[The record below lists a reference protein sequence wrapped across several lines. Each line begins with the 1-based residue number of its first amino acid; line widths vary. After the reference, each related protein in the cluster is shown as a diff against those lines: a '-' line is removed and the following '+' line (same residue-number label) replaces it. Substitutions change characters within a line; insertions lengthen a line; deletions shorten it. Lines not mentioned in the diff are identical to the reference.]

1 MEPCSGRFRALL
13 RALLLHGL
21 FWRGAAAQLSPVSVS
36 WQSRNDSSAVPQKR
50 DPSVLSNQVSG
61 FSSYNSSSTTASSY
75 RERRFR
81 NIFCDSSNLGSF
93 ACFNGGECV
102 HWKMCNCSRYNATGS
117 RCQIVHNMGTE
128 RDNICRTWGQYHY
141 ETFDGL
147 YYFFSGKSTY
157 VLVRQNEL
165 DEQSFS
171 IQIHNDPECS
181 YFPYSCKRSVSLYF
195 SGEEEIR
202 LSNEVTYKGIGIQL
216 PYTIGKLHIQKVAG
230 YVIVRHQYAFSL
242 AWDGISAVYIK
253 MAPDYLG
260 KTHGLC
266 GNNNAI
272 LQDELSTSYEKI
284 TEDIEEFV
292 ESWREN
298 PPQENIRSW
307 GTSFSYEPPC
317 LSRTNAFL
325 QRTYTLCSVLLW
337 SPFKDCHE
345 FVSPFPFMASC
356 TNDLCMSGIDN
367 TTWCRALTEYART
380 CAQAGRPLHEWRAN
394 FEQCVVKCEE
404 HLVYNE
410 CIDCCPFSCR
420 QKTHCVDSELPCVD
434 GCYCP
439 DGLIYEDRLCV
450 RPTDCPCDYH
460 GTIHRTGTVVQEE
473 CNNCTCSGGKWICT
487 NLTCPA
493 QCSVSGDIHFM
504 TFDGRKFT
512 FQAPCQYILAKSRVS
527 DKFAVTLQNAPCG
540 QNHDG
545 TCMRSISLIFSQ
557 DFRRQVTLTHSGD
570 VLVHDQYKVNLPYID
585 DSFEIRKLSSVFL
598 QIKSYIGLQILYDWK
613 DDTIGL
619 CGTFNGNTQDDFLS
633 PVGVPETTPQLFGNS
648 WKTSSSCSPGYDS
661 SSIDPCDVHLQAAAY
676 ATEAC
681 SIITRELFA
690 PCYTYLSPL
699 PYFEQC
705 RRDTCKC
712 GQICMCSA
720 LSHYAHLCHRF
731 GVEVNF
737 RSSVPECALSCE
749 DTKEY
754 STCVS
759 TCGRSCRAFSVP
771 EACDGDCVEGC
782 TCPSGMY
789 LNIKTDRC
797 VPQNECPCYFHGID
811 YPPGENIITSFGKCH
826 CRNGMMNC
834 EDDTDHDCPED
845 QIYVNCS
852 HPPTMGLDRERTCE
866 NQLLNI
872 SVSTQLSCFSG
883 CTCPTGLFKYGDMC
897 FKPNECP
904 CSWKGKEYFPGDKV
918 ISSCHTCI
926 CSHGSFKCNFH
937 PCPSMCT
944 AYGDRH
950 YRTFDGLSFDY
961 VGNCKVYL
969 VKSSS
974 ITSFSVIIEN
984 VNCFNIGIIC
994 RKYVSINVGKSFII
1008 FDDDTGDPSH
1018 LSYIDKLQQVY
1029 IWKAGFFTIVHFPNE
1044 HITVMWDQRTTV
1056 HVETGPQWQG
1066 ELTGL
1071 CGNFDSKTINEMRT
1085 PENFELTNA
1094 QEFGSSW
1101 AAIECADSSDIR
1113 HPCILNPLREAFA
1126 KKECGILLSEIFESC
1141 HPVVDVTWFY
1151 SNCLID
1157 TCGCNQGGDC
1167 ECFCTSVSAYAHQCC
1182 QQGVT
1187 VDWRSPRLCPY
1198 DCEYI
1203 NKVLG
1208 KGPYKLVSYLDG
1220 KTIIAAKLQDGSVFP
1235 AKEEDL
1241 ASEDALTFMLTSPLY
1256 KPKAHDPHLVSLEA
1270 ADRPN
1275 YFLYLASNNTLVLS
1289 KWERNERFQNRSTF
1303 AIHKNTWFSGYSS
1316 FESFAIPG
1324 LFIYISAS
1332 SVTVVKFHHSQA
1344 FRLSTLFKLVDSKFK
1359 FLSRSTCEWRYD
1371 ACSSPCFKTCRD
1383 PFAKHCQTVPK
1394 VEGCV
1399 PMCPLNMVLDEL
1411 TQRCVYF
1418 EDCIE
1423 PTTEVQIL
1431 QSTLKTHT
1439 VLGALQSSAAVLSKE
1454 IAFSVT
1460 PASKLRET
1468 TPASKQQFSSTIEK
1482 AKLSTFSLPN
1492 ITLATSA
1499 LSVQSTFD
1507 TSALP
1512 GFSHLLTDVSP
1523 ISVVPPSATDVVI
1536 DTLQTSSMT
1545 SFSIPSIST
1554 ITEAEIKLTA
1564 TPTSIVTPSIIT
1576 EDKSLDTS
1584 RLVSQIKAISAQ
1596 SSPTE
1601 DIERKLQ
1608 NITESQTSS
1617 IIAKRPEHTS
1627 QFFTKST
1634 LTSLEIS
1641 SPLPTSRQTTPSSIK
1656 SGVTQSTPTIT
1667 NVTET
1672 SFAPLF
1678 TTLVAEKPVL
1688 KPGSSETSKTTVA
1701 LIKEQPKSTII
1712 PITLVPTQLPHMFLT
1727 YPSVLVSTT
1736 KKEVPQTSNVTYQ
1749 TSSYFSLY
1757 TPLFSKP
1764 QFFTSKLPRKTDLS
1778 STTIVSKKY
1787 LQTEQPLFI
1796 VPNITEPATASSDRV
1811 TPLSTIVTSKTSTS
1825 FESSIPISQ
1834 KISTEHKIPLL
1845 LKTTKTSVP
1854 DSGGVTKSKTESA
1867 FITEVIATVVPGPL
1881 VAKKVESVGTTEYP
1895 FIQHAVTDIEK
1906 ATEYLSKKELEKT
1919 TRLYTRKPSISH
1931 LPMSLSTIIMSKI
1944 DTALVPSSPEIQVP
1958 VAAAIHPVTSK
1969 TTYRTVPPSTIVLS
1983 STPELTVK
1991 ESRVTLSPYT
2001 KLSSRSPTE
2010 VASIKD
2016 ISTLFSSATLSV
2028 TTFPPIISL
2037 VNKTSLFTSTQQ
2049 ITIVP
2054 TTATPSV
2061 EPTKSFV
2068 TSKFATSSVYTSA
2081 AESISTQVKDK
2092 SVLPYLITQTPG
2104 KHDSLLASKAY
2115 LTTKGTSITYQFPVE
2130 QTGIYSQ
2137 STLSTTESVKIAVP
2151 SVFQSTSH
2159 PFVTPSVASHTSS
2172 FSPKIPLV
2180 SDKET
2185 TQQIIES
2192 FSTEKLRTHLPTTK
2206 QALSPSQLSAESTT
2220 LFHVSKSTSPS
2231 LFILEA
2237 PETSV
2242 VSQTDSQERV
2252 FVTPVSTAFT
2262 FVKTGTTE
2270 KTLTLSKQMPLSA
2283 ISSSSA
2289 PIGLSGLT
2297 TKSVTKTLEK
2307 TAGTKESITSLL
2319 SVLSDISEIK
2329 SRPSK
2334 IVETDG
2340 EILATKLTL
2349 SPSISK
2355 HSPTFLAPFS
2365 STNETVVPKS
2375 PSVKEATV
2383 APTSSLP
2390 ILTIHPNAT
2399 RATAAPI
2406 YSSTKPVYDSGTI
2419 YAANFTTVETMS
2431 GASAP
2436 AFISPGE
2443 IATQPTCIPVTENDC
2458 IKHICLDGQL
2468 IQVNQSQYCPYS
2480 ATQTSCGFLGFAVQ
2494 INGDKCCPK
2503 WECACRCTFFSD
2515 LSFIT
2520 FDGHHMALFKEASY
2534 IISQTQDEVISIH
2547 VVDDRNTNMGNV
2559 TYFKLS
2565 LTMLNLT
2572 YLSNQIIIDRLNR
2585 KIVVNSKYAWPTVK
2599 KYDFKIEDTGFMYL
2613 IKTPTNTKI
2622 QWFHNTGMMI
2632 IEHNATS
2639 DQKTMGLCGFCD
2651 GISTNDLM
2659 LPNNTV
2665 VRTAAA
2671 SVIFTDSWLVPNT
2684 LKYIGEPRT
2693 HEANC
2698 SAMNCSFC
2706 LNMLL
2711 SQTFSSCHPYITND
2725 AGFQLCQLPNQIYIF
2740 MLLIQIY
2747 VFMCVKVSPASFCD
2761 LWIQDTGY
2769 IQDPCLALSA
2779 YVAMCNKF
2787 NICIEWRNSSY
2798 CSFPCPEG
2806 FSYKACIHPCNTPS
2820 TCQSTESTAEDSDSC
2835 LVLTEGCTCAEGTIL
2850 HRIHSALCI
2859 PEEKCACT
2867 DHSGVPHAVGEI
2879 WKSSSS
2885 DCCMHKCVDSNT
2897 IAAVEYNCSVNYDVR
2912 CQRFGE
2918 VALIV
2923 PDDQSCCHQ
2932 KVCTCNQSLC
2942 DTLVPECK
2950 VLEKLVTYYQD
2961 NSCCPNYTCECDP
2974 EKCKSMEP
2982 IPHCRSDQTLVAA
2995 HVEGTCCFSYICSCS
3010 ICSDQIPM
3018 CQEGERLTVDGN
3030 TTDRCCPDY
3039 QCVCETFRCPEFK
3052 CMLGMSLIEVWS
3064 PEKCCPYRRCECAC
3078 NTIPKPQCKLGEKM
3092 VLDEKFQ
3099 NSTENVCHCTK
3110 YKCSKDKV
3118 CLNNERGVLLPG
3130 QSIVEHSSGGIC
3142 HTSYCTNILD
3152 PVTKF
3157 YRMNTSII
3165 DCAARCKSHQVYE
3178 RPKDLTTCCGKCKNV
3193 SCVHT
3198 FTNGTISYFK
3208 PGSSWTLNCLKY
3220 DCINTSVGSVLITSP
3235 ISCPPFNETECV
3247 KIGGYIVPFLE
3258 GCCKTCKEDG
3268 KFCKKVTV
3276 RMTIRKNDCRSNT
3289 PVNIVS
3295 CDGKCP
3301 SASIYNYNINTYARF
3316 CKCCR
3321 ELGLQRRTVQLYCS
3335 GNSTW
3340 VSYTIQ
3346 EPTDCSCQ
3354 WS

>member
-1 MEPCSGRFRALL
+1 
-13 RALLLHGL
+13 
-21 FWRGAAAQLSPVSVS
+21 
-36 WQSRNDSSAVPQKR
+36 
-50 DPSVLSNQVSG
+50 
-61 FSSYNSSSTTASSY
+61 
-75 RERRFR
+75 
-81 NIFCDSSNLGSF
+81 
-93 ACFNGGECV
+93 
-102 HWKMCNCSRYNATGS
+102 MCNCSRYNATGS

-157 VLVRQNEL
+157 VLVRQSEL

-181 YFPYSCKRSVSLYF
+181 SFPYSCKRSISLYF

-202 LSNEVTYKGIGIQL
+202 LSSEVTYKGIGIQL
-216 PYTIGKLHIQKVAG
+216 PYTIGKLHIQKIAG

-242 AWDGISAVYIK
+242 AWDGVSAVYIK

-272 LQDELSTSYEKI
+272 LQDELSTSYGKI

-317 LSRTNAFL
+317 LTQTDAFL
-325 QRTYTLCSVLLW
+325 QRTYILCSVLLW
-337 SPFKDCHE
+337 FPFKECHE

-356 TNDLCMSGIDN
+356 TNDLFRSGSGIDN

-380 CAQAGRPLHEWRAN
+380 CAQAGKPLHEWRAH

-450 RPTDCPCDYH
+450 RPIDCPCDYH
-460 GTIHRTGTVVQEE
+460 GTIHRTGAVIQEE

-545 TCMRSISLIFSQ
+545 TCIQSISLIFSQ

-585 DSFEIRKLSSVFL
+585 DSFEIRKLSVFL
-598 QIKSYIGLQILYDWK
+598 QIKSYIGLQILYDWKGLRLYLEADAQWK

-681 SIITRELFA
+681 SIITKELFA

-731 GVEVNF
+731 GVEINF
-737 RSSVPECALSCE
+737 RRSVPECALSCE

-771 EACDGDCVEGC
+771 EACNGDCVEGC
-782 TCPSGMY
+782 TCPSGLY

-811 YPPGENIITSFGKCH
+811 YPPGENIITSFGKC
-826 CRNGMMNC
+826 N
-834 EDDTDHDCPED
+834 
-845 QIYVNCS
+845 
-852 HPPTMGLDRERTCE
+852 PPTMELGRERTCE

-872 SVSTQLSCFSG
+872 TMSAQLPCFSG
-883 CTCPTGLFKYGDMC
+883 CMCPTGLFKYGDMC

-904 CSWKGKEYFPGDKV
+904 CTWKGKEYFPGDKV

-944 AYGDRH
+944 TYGDRH

-974 ITSFSVIIEN
+974 TTSFSVIIEN

-994 RKYVSINVGKSFII
+994 RKYISINVGKSLII

-1071 CGNFDSKTINEMRT
+1071 CGNFDAKTINEMRT

-1094 QEFGSSW
+1094 QEFGSAW
-1101 AAIECADSSDIR
+1101 AAVECVDSSDIR

-1187 VDWRSPRLCPY
+1187 VDWRSPRLCL
-1198 DCEYI
+1198 
-1203 NKVLG
+1203 LG

-1220 KTIIAAKLQDGSVFP
+1220 ETIIAAKLQDGSVFP
-1235 AKEEDL
+1235 AREDDL
-1241 ASEDALTFMLTSPLY
+1241 ASGDALTFMLTSPLY

-1275 YFLYLASNNTLVLS
+1275 YFLYLTSNNTLVLS

-1316 FESFAIPG
+1316 FESFAIRG
-1324 LFIYISAS
+1324 MFIHISAS
-1332 SVTVVKFHHSQA
+1332 SVTVIKYHHSEA
-1344 FRLSTLFKLVDSKFK
+1344 FRFATLFKLVDSKFK

-1371 ACSSPCFKTCRD
+1371 ACSSPCFKTCKD
-1383 PFAKHCQTVPK
+1383 PLAKHCQTVPK

-1399 PMCPLNMVLDEL
+1399 PMCPLNLVLDEL

-1418 EDCIE
+1418 EDCTYNVILIQNYSYYFRFQFNMLGINNNLLKLCYSTLLILLDLILSSIELNMSHVLVICFLSLGIE

-1431 QSTLKTHT
+1431 PSTLKTHT
-1439 VLGALQSSAAVLSKE
+1439 AFGALQSSAAVLSKE

-1468 TPASKQQFSSTIEK
+1468 TPASKQQFSSTTEK

-1499 LSVQSTFD
+1499 LSVQSAFD
-1507 TSALP
+1507 TSVLP
-1512 GFSHLLTDVSP
+1512 GFSHLVTDFSP
-1523 ISVVPPSATDVVI
+1523 LSVVPSSTTDVVTL
-1536 DTLQTSSMT
+1536 DTLRTSSMT
-1545 SFSIPSIST
+1545 SFSIPSTST
-1554 ITEAEIKLTA
+1554 ITEAESKLAA
-1564 TPTSIVTPSIIT
+1564 TPTSIVTPSSIT

-1584 RLVSQIKAISAQ
+1584 KLVSKIKEIGVQ
-1596 SSPTE
+1596 SFPTE

-1617 IIAKRPEHTS
+1617 IVTSKTERTS
-1627 QFFTKST
+1627 QFFTKAT
-1634 LTSLEIS
+1634 LPSSKIS
-1641 SPLPTSRQTTPSSIK
+1641 SRLPTTRQTTPSRTK
-1656 SGVTQSTPTIT
+1656 PGVTQPTLKIT
-1667 NVTET
+1667 SGSKT
-1672 SFAPLF
+1672 SFVPLF
-1678 TTLVAEKPVL
+1678 TTLVATKPVL
-1688 KPGSSETSKTTVA
+1688 EPGSSETSKTTVA
-1701 LIKEQPKSTII
+1701 LIKEQLKSTII
-1712 PITLVPTQLPHMFLT
+1712 PITPIPTQLPHTFLT
-1727 YPSVLVSTT
+1727 HPSVFASTI
-1736 KKEVPQTSNVTYQ
+1736 KKEILQTTSNITYQ

-1757 TPLFSKP
+1757 TPIISKP
-1764 QFFTSKLPRKTDLS
+1764 QVFTSELPRKTDIS
-1778 STTIVSKKY
+1778 SPTTIVSKKH
-1787 LQTEQPLFI
+1787 LQTEQSLF
-1796 VPNITEPATASSDRV
+1796 VQPNMTKPVTASSYKV
-1811 TPLSTIVTSKTSTS
+1811 TPLSAIVTSKTSTS
-1825 FESSIPISQ
+1825 SELSIPISQ
-1834 KISTEHKIPLL
+1834 KIFTEHKIPLL
-1845 LKTTKTSVP
+1845 LKTTKATVP
-1854 DSGGVTKSKTESA
+1854 DSAGITKSKTESA
-1867 FITEVIATVVPGPL
+1867 LIEEVIATV
-1881 VAKKVESVGTTEYP
+1881 
-1895 FIQHAVTDIEK
+1895 
-1906 ATEYLSKKELEKT
+1906 
-1919 TRLYTRKPSISH
+1919 
-1931 LPMSLSTIIMSKI
+1931 
-1944 DTALVPSSPEIQVP
+1944 
-1958 VAAAIHPVTSK
+1958 
-1969 TTYRTVPPSTIVLS
+1969 
-1983 STPELTVK
+1983 
-1991 ESRVTLSPYT
+1991 
-2001 KLSSRSPTE
+2001 
-2010 VASIKD
+2010 
-2016 ISTLFSSATLSV
+2016 
-2028 TTFPPIISL
+2028 
-2037 VNKTSLFTSTQQ
+2037 
-2049 ITIVP
+2049 
-2054 TTATPSV
+2054 
-2061 EPTKSFV
+2061 
-2068 TSKFATSSVYTSA
+2068 
-2081 AESISTQVKDK
+2081 
-2092 SVLPYLITQTPG
+2092 
-2104 KHDSLLASKAY
+2104 
-2115 LTTKGTSITYQFPVE
+2115 
-2130 QTGIYSQ
+2130 
-2137 STLSTTESVKIAVP
+2137 
-2151 SVFQSTSH
+2151 
-2159 PFVTPSVASHTSS
+2159 
-2172 FSPKIPLV
+2172 
-2180 SDKET
+2180 
-2185 TQQIIES
+2185 
-2192 FSTEKLRTHLPTTK
+2192 
-2206 QALSPSQLSAESTT
+2206 
-2220 LFHVSKSTSPS
+2220 
-2231 LFILEA
+2231 
-2237 PETSV
+2237 
-2242 VSQTDSQERV
+2242 
-2252 FVTPVSTAFT
+2252 
-2262 FVKTGTTE
+2262 
-2270 KTLTLSKQMPLSA
+2270 
-2283 ISSSSA
+2283 
-2289 PIGLSGLT
+2289 
-2297 TKSVTKTLEK
+2297 
-2307 TAGTKESITSLL
+2307 
-2319 SVLSDISEIK
+2319 
-2329 SRPSK
+2329 
-2334 IVETDG
+2334 
-2340 EILATKLTL
+2340 
-2349 SPSISK
+2349 
-2355 HSPTFLAPFS
+2355 
-2365 STNETVVPKS
+2365 
-2375 PSVKEATV
+2375 
-2383 APTSSLP
+2383 
-2390 ILTIHPNAT
+2390 
-2399 RATAAPI
+2399 
-2406 YSSTKPVYDSGTI
+2406 
-2419 YAANFTTVETMS
+2419 
-2431 GASAP
+2431 
-2436 AFISPGE
+2436 
-2443 IATQPTCIPVTENDC
+2443 PVTENDC

-2480 ATQTSCGFLGFAVQ
+2480 ATQPSCGILGFAVQ

-2520 FDGHHMALFKEASY
+2520 FDGHHVALFKEASY
-2534 IISQTQDEVISIH
+2534 IISQTQDEIISIH
-2547 VVDDRNTNMGNV
+2547 VVDNRNTNMGIL
-2559 TYFKLS
+2559 TYSKLS
-2565 LTMLNLT
+2565 LAMLNLT
-2572 YLSNQIIIDRLNR
+2572 YLSNQIIIDQLSR

-2599 KYDFKIEDTGFMYL
+2599 KYGFKIEDTGFMYL

-2632 IEHNATS
+2632 IEYNATS
-2639 DQKTMGLCGFCD
+2639 DKKTMGLCGFCD

-2671 SVIFTDSWLVPNT
+2671 SVIFTDSWLVPET

-2698 SAMNCSFC
+2698 SAMDCSFC

-2711 SQTFSSCHPYITND
+2711 SQTFSSCHPY
-2725 AGFQLCQLPNQIYIF
+2725 
-2740 MLLIQIY
+2740 
-2747 VFMCVKVSPASFCD
+2747 VSPASFCD
-2761 LWIQDTGY
+2761 LWIQDSEY

-2787 NICIEWRNSSY
+2787 NICIEWRNSSN

-2806 FSYKACIHPCNTPS
+2806 FTYKACIYPCLTPS
-2820 TCQSTESTAEDSDSC
+2820 ACQNTESTVEDADSC
-2835 LVLTEGCTCAEGTIL
+2835 LVLTEGCTCAEGTVL
-2850 HRIHSALCI
+2850 HQIHSALCI

-2879 WKSSSS
+2879 WKTSSS
-2885 DCCMHKCVDSNT
+2885 DCCMHKCVDSDT
-2897 IAAVEYNCSVNYDVR
+2897 ITAVEYNCSVNYDVR

-2923 PDDQSCCHQ
+2923 PDDQSCCLQ

-2974 EKCKSMEP
+2974 EKCKSMEQ

-2995 HVEGTCCFSYICSCS
+2995 HVEGTCCFSYICSCG
-3010 ICSDQIPM
+3010 ICSDQIPL

-3039 QCVCETFRCPEFK
+3039 QCVCEIFRCPEFK

-3064 PEKCCPYRRCECAC
+3064 PEKCCPYRRCG
-3078 NTIPKPQCKLGEKM
+3078 NDVFFIYLQGEKM

-3099 NSTENVCHCTK
+3099 NNTENVCHCTK

-3142 HTSYCTNILD
+3142 HTSYCTSILD

-3157 YRMNTSII
+3157 YQMNTSII

-3220 DCINTSVGSVLITSP
+3220 DCINTPVGSILITSP

-3321 ELGLQRRTVQLYCS
+3321 ELGLHRRTVQLYCS

>member
-1 MEPCSGRFRALL
+1 MESRSGRFKALL
-13 RALLLHGL
+13 RAWVLQAL
-21 FWRGAAAQLSPVSVS
+21 FWRGAAEAQLSPSAVPRL
-36 WQSRNDSSAVPQKR
+36 SRNDSSAVPQKR
-50 DPSVLSNQVSG
+50 DPGVLGDQVSG
-61 FSSYNSSSTTASSY
+61 FSSYNSSSTTVSSY

-81 NIFCDSSNLGSF
+81 NIFCDSSNLDSF
-93 ACFNGGECV
+93 TCFNGGECV

-157 VLVRQNEL
+157 ALVRQNEL

-171 IQIHNDPECS
+171 IQVHNDPECS
-181 YFPYSCKRSVSLYF
+181 SFPYSCKRSVSLYF
-195 SGEEEIR
+195 SGEGEIR
-202 LSNEVTYKGIGIQL
+202 LSSEVTYKGIGIQL
-216 PYTIGKLHIQKVAG
+216 PYTVGKLYIQKVAG

-242 AWDGISAVYIK
+242 AWDGMSAVYIK
-253 MAPDYLG
+253 MSPDYLG

-266 GNNNAI
+266 GNNNAV
-272 LQDELSTSYEKI
+272 LQDELSTSYGKI
-284 TEDIEEFV
+284 TEDVEEFV

-307 GTSFSYEPPC
+307 GSSFNYEPPC
-317 LSRTNAFL
+317 LTRTEAFL
-325 QRTYTLCSVLLW
+325 QRTYTLCSMLLW
-337 SPFKDCHE
+337 TPFKECHE

-367 TTWCRALTEYART
+367 ATWCRALTEYART
-380 CAQAGRPLHEWRAN
+380 CAQAGKPLHEWRGH

-420 QKTHCVDSELPCVD
+420 QKTLCVDSELPCVD

-439 DGLIYEDRLCV
+439 DGLIYENRLCV
-450 RPTDCPCDYH
+450 RPTECPCDYH
-460 GTIHRTGTVVQEE
+460 GTVHRTGAIIQEE

-512 FQAPCQYILAKSRVS
+512 FQAPCQYILAKSRIS

-545 TCMRSISLIFSQ
+545 TCIQSVSLIFSQ
-557 DFRRQVTLTHSGD
+557 DSRRQVTLTHSGD

-598 QIKSYIGLQILYDWK
+598 QIKSYVGLQILYDWKGLRLYLEADAQWK

-648 WKTSSSCSPGYDS
+648 WKTSSGCSPGYDS
-661 SSIDPCDVHLQAAAY
+661 SSVDPCDVHLQAAAY

-681 SIITRELFA
+681 SIITKELFA

-731 GVEVNF
+731 GVEIDF
-737 RSSVPECALSCE
+737 RSSVPECTLSCE

-771 EACDGDCVEGC
+771 ETCDGDCAEGC
-782 TCPSGMY
+782 TCPFGTY

-834 EDDTDHDCPED
+834 EDSTVHDCPDD

-852 HPPTMGLDRERTCE
+852 NPPIMELGRERTCE

-872 SVSTQLSCFSG
+872 TVSAQLPCFSG
-883 CTCPTGLFKYGDMC
+883 CMCPAGLFKYGDMC

-904 CSWKGKEYFPGDKV
+904 CTWKGKEYFPGDKV

-926 CSHGSFKCNFH
+926 CSHGSFECNFH

-944 AYGDRH
+944 TYGDRH

-974 ITSFSVIIEN
+974 VTSFSVIIEN
-984 VNCFNIGIIC
+984 VNCFNAGIIC
-994 RKYVSINVGKSFII
+994 RKYVFINVGKSFII

-1056 HVETGPQWQG
+1056 HVETGPQWQS

-1101 AAIECADSSDIR
+1101 AAVECVDSSDIR
-1113 HPCILNPLREAFA
+1113 HPCLLNPLREAFA

-1151 SNCLID
+1151 SNCLTD

-1187 VDWRSPRLCPY
+1187 ADWRSPRLCPY

-1220 KTIIAAKLQDGSVFP
+1220 ETTIAAKLQDGSVFP
-1235 AKEEDL
+1235 AREDDL
-1241 ASEDALTFMLTSPLY
+1241 TSGDTLTFMLTSAMY
-1256 KPKAHDPHLVSLEA
+1256 KPKAYDPHLVSLEA

-1275 YFLYLASNNTLVLS
+1275 YFLYLAPNNTLVLS

-1324 LFIYISAS
+1324 VFIHISTS
-1332 SVTVVKFHHSQA
+1332 SVTAVKYHHSEA
-1344 FRLSTLFKLVDSKFK
+1344 FRLSTLFKLVDTKFT

-1383 PFAKHCQTVPK
+1383 PLAKHCQTVPK

-1399 PMCPLNMVLDEL
+1399 PMCPLNMVLDEV

-1423 PTTEVQIL
+1423 PTVEVQIPP
-1431 QSTLKTHT
+1431 STLKTHT
-1439 VLGALQSSAAVLSKE
+1439 VFEALQSSAAVLSKE
-1454 IAFSVT
+1454 IASSAT
-1460 PASKLRET
+1460 PESKLREI
-1468 TPASKQQFSSTIEK
+1468 TPALKQQFSSTIEK
-1482 AKLSTFSLPN
+1482 AKLSIVSLPN
-1492 ITLATSA
+1492 ITLTTPAV
-1499 LSVQSTFD
+1499 SVQSAFG
-1507 TSALP
+1507 TSAMP
-1512 GFSHLLTDVSP
+1512 EFSQLVTDFSP
-1523 ISVVPPSATDVVI
+1523 LSVVPPSATDVVT

-1545 SFSIPSIST
+1545 SFSVPSTST
-1554 ITEAEIKLTA
+1554 VTEEESKLTA
-1564 TPTSIVTPSIIT
+1564 TPTSIVTPSVIR
-1576 EDKSLDTS
+1576 EDKSPATS
-1584 RLVSQIKAISAQ
+1584 RLVSQISVQ
-1596 SSPTE
+1596 SFPTE
-1601 DIERKLQ
+1601 DIKRKLE
-1608 NITESQTSS
+1608 NITESQTASVVTS
-1617 IIAKRPEHTS
+1617 RTEHTS
-1627 QFFTKST
+1627 HFFTKAT
-1634 LTSLEIS
+1634 LPTLEIS
-1641 SPLPTSRQTTPSSIK
+1641 SYLPTIRETTSSRTK
-1656 SGVTQSTPTIT
+1656 LGVTQPTVTIA

-1672 SFAPLF
+1672 SFSPLF
-1678 TTLVAEKPVL
+1678 TTLVASKPIL
-1688 KPGSSETSKTTVA
+1688 EPGPSETSRTTIA
-1701 LIKEQPKSTII
+1701 LIKEQLKSTII
-1712 PITLVPTQLPHMFLT
+1712 PITPVPTQLPHTLLT
-1727 YPSVLVSTT
+1727 HPSVFVSTI
-1736 KKEVPQTSNVTYQ
+1736 KKEMPQTTSSVTYQ

-1757 TPLFSKP
+1757 SPITSRP
-1764 QFFTSKLPRKTDLS
+1764 QVFTSKLPGKADVS
-1778 STTIVSKKY
+1778 SPTTIVSKKY
-1787 LQTEQPLFI
+1787 LQTGEQSLFI
-1796 VPNITEPATASSDRV
+1796 QPNMTKAVSVSSYRI
-1811 TPLSTIVTSKTSTS
+1811 TPLSTIVSSKTSTS
-1825 FESSIPISQ
+1825 SESPIPISQ
-1834 KISTEHKIPLL
+1834 KTSTEHKIPFL
-1845 LKTTKTSVP
+1845 LKTTKVSVP
-1854 DSGGVTKSKTESA
+1854 DSVGITKSKPEST
-1867 FITEVIATVVPGPL
+1867 FIKEFIATVVPGPL
-1881 VAKKVESVGTTEYP
+1881 VTKKLESVETTGYP
-1895 FIQHAVTDIEK
+1895 FIQHAVTDTEK
-1906 ATEYLSKKELEKT
+1906 ATEHFSKKESVKT
-1919 TRLYTRKPSISH
+1919 TSLYTRKPSISH
-1931 LPMSLSTIIMSKI
+1931 LPMSISTVMTSKI
-1944 DTALVPSSPEIQVP
+1944 VTGLVPSPSEIQVP
-1958 VAAAIHPVTSK
+1958 VATTIHPVTSK
-1969 TTYRTVPPSTIVLS
+1969 TTFRTVPPSTIALR

-1991 ESRVTLSPYT
+1991 ESRVTLSPYI
-2001 KLSSRSPTE
+2001 KLSSRSSTTEE
-2010 VASIKD
+2010 VASIKE
-2016 ISTLFSSATLSV
+2016 ISALSSATLSV
-2028 TTFPPIISL
+2028 TRFPSIIHL
-2037 VNKTSLFTSTQQ
+2037 VNTTSSSLTSTQK
-2049 ITIVP
+2049 ISAVP
-2054 TTATPSV
+2054 TTSKQSIET
-2061 EPTKSFV
+2061 TKSSI
-2068 TSKFATSSVYTSA
+2068 TSKITTTSVHISPT
-2081 AESISTQVKDK
+2081 ESISSHVKDK
-2092 SVLPYLITQTPG
+2092 SVLPSFITQTTG
-2104 KHDSLLASKAY
+2104 KHDYLLASRAY
-2115 LTTKGTSITYQFPVE
+2115 LTTKGTTTEYQFPVKVV
-2130 QTGIYSQ
+2130 QTSVYPQ
-2137 STLSTTESVKIAVP
+2137 STSSKTESLKVAM
-2151 SVFQSTSH
+2151 SSLFQSTSH
-2159 PFVTPSVASHTSS
+2159 PVVAPSVASFTTL

-2180 SDKET
+2180 SDKEIS
-2185 TQQIIES
+2185 QQIIES
-2192 FSTEKLRTHLPTTK
+2192 FPTEKLKTHLPTTK
-2206 QALSPSQLSAESTT
+2206 QASPAESST

-2237 PETSV
+2237 PETSA
-2242 VSQTDSQERV
+2242 VSQTGSQEV
-2252 FVTPVSTAFT
+2252 FVTPVVSTAFT
-2262 FVKTGTTE
+2262 PMKTSATE
-2270 KTLTLSKQMPLSA
+2270 KVLTLSKQVPLSI
-2283 ISSSSA
+2283 ISYSST

-2297 TKSVTKTLEK
+2297 TKSVTKSLEK
-2307 TAGTKESITSLL
+2307 TAGIRESITSLF
-2319 SVLSDISEIK
+2319 SVPSVISETK
-2329 SRPSK
+2329 SITSK
-2334 IVETDG
+2334 ILETDR
-2340 EILATKLTL
+2340 EILSTKLTV

-2355 HSPTFLAPFS
+2355 HSPTFPALLG
-2365 STNETVVPKS
+2365 STNETAISKF
-2375 PSVKEATV
+2375 PSVIEATI
-2383 APTSSLP
+2383 ASTRPLP
-2390 ILTIHPNAT
+2390 IPPIHPNAS
-2399 RATAAPI
+2399 TAIPAPT
-2406 YSSTKPVYDSGTI
+2406 YLSTKPVYDSGTV
-2419 YAANFTTVETMS
+2419 YAANFTTIETTS
-2431 GASAP
+2431 GALASV
-2436 AFISPGE
+2436 FIPSRE
-2443 IATQPTCIPVTENDC
+2443 TATQPTCIPATENEC

-2468 IQVNQSQYCPYS
+2468 IQVNKSQNCPYS
-2480 ATQTSCGFLGFAVQ
+2480 ATQPSCGFLGFAVQ

-2520 FDGHHMALFKEASY
+2520 FDGLHMALFKEAAY
-2534 IISQTQDEVISIH
+2534 IISQTQDETISIH
-2547 VVDDRNTNMGNV
+2547 VVDYRNTNMGIL
-2559 TYFKLS
+2559 TYSKLS
-2565 LTMLNLT
+2565 LAMLNLT

-2585 KIVVNSKYAWPTVK
+2585 KIAVNSKYAWPTVR
-2599 KYDFKIEDTGFMYL
+2599 KYGFKIEDTGFMYL

-2632 IEHNATS
+2632 IEYNVTS

-2665 VRTAAA
+2665 LSTAAA

-2693 HEANC
+2693 HETNC
-2698 SAMNCSFC
+2698 SAMNCSLC
-2706 LNMLL
+2706 LNTLL
-2711 SQTFSSCHPYITND
+2711 THTFSSCHPY
-2725 AGFQLCQLPNQIYIF
+2725 
-2740 MLLIQIY
+2740 
-2747 VFMCVKVSPASFCD
+2747 VSPASFCN
-2761 LWIQDTGY
+2761 LWIQDTEY
-2769 IQDPCLALSA
+2769 IQNPCVALSA

-2798 CSFPCPEG
+2798 CSFPCPDG

-2820 TCQSTESTAEDSDSC
+2820 ACQSTESVAEDSDSC
-2835 LVLTEGCTCAEGTIL
+2835 LVLTEGCICAEGTTL

-2859 PEEKCACT
+2859 PEERCACT
-2867 DHSGVPHAVGEI
+2867 DNSGVPRAVGEI
-2879 WKSSSS
+2879 WKTSSSN
-2885 DCCMHKCVDSNT
+2885 CCMHKCVDSDT
-2897 IAAVEYNCSVNYDVR
+2897 IAAVEYNCSINYDFG

-2918 VALIV
+2918 VASIV
-2923 PDDQSCCHQ
+2923 PGDQSCCHQ
-2932 KVCTCNQSLC
+2932 KVCTCNESLC
-2942 DTLVPECK
+2942 DTLIPKCK
-2950 VLEKLVTYYQD
+2950 VLEKLVAYYQD

-2974 EKCKSMEP
+2974 EKCKSMEQ
-2982 IPHCRSDQTLVAA
+2982 IPHCRADQTLIAA
-2995 HVEGTCCFSYICSCS
+2995 HVEGTCCFSYICSCGS
-3010 ICSDQIPM
+3010 CSAQIPV
-3018 CQEGERLTVDGN
+3018 CQEGEMLTVDGN

-3052 CMLGMSLIEVWS
+3052 CVLGMSLIEVWS

-3078 NTIPKPQCKLGEKM
+3078 DTIPKPQCKLGEKM

-3099 NSTENVCHCTK
+3099 NSTENVCHCSK

-3130 QSIVEHSSGGIC
+3130 QSIVEHSPDGIC
-3142 HTSYCTNILD
+3142 HTSHCTSIID

-3157 YRMNTSII
+3157 CWINTSIV

-3178 RPKDLTTCCGKCKNV
+3178 PPKDLTTCCGKCKNV

-3198 FTNGTISYFK
+3198 FTNGTVSYFK
-3208 PGSSWTLNCLKY
+3208 PGSSWISNCLKY
-3220 DCINTSVGSVLITSP
+3220 DCTNTPVGSVLMTSP

-3321 ELGLQRRTVQLYCS
+3321 ELGLHRRTVQLYCS

>member
-1 MEPCSGRFRALL
+1 MASSGSPREGAFHLAHVGSSF
-13 RALLLHGL
+13 AAL
-21 FWRGAAAQLSPVSVS
+21 FWRGAAEAQLSPSAVPGL
-36 WQSRNDSSAVPQKR
+36 SRNDSSAVPQKR
-50 DPSVLSNQVSG
+50 DPGVLGDQVSG
-61 FSSYNSSSTTASSY
+61 FSSYNSSSTTVSSY
-75 RERRFR
+75 RERRFH
-81 NIFCDSSNLGSF
+81 NIFCDSSNLDSF
-93 ACFNGGECV
+93 TCFNGGECV

-157 VLVRQNEL
+157 ALVRQNEL

-171 IQIHNDPECS
+171 IQVHNDPECS
-181 YFPYSCKRSVSLYF
+181 SFPYSCKRSVSLYF
-195 SGEEEIR
+195 SGEGEIR
-202 LSNEVTYKGIGIQL
+202 LSSEVTYKGIGIQL
-216 PYTIGKLHIQKVAG
+216 PYTVGKLYIQKVAG

-242 AWDGISAVYIK
+242 AWDGMSAVYIK
-253 MAPDYLG
+253 MSPDYLG

-272 LQDELSTSYEKI
+272 LQDELSTSYGKI

-307 GTSFSYEPPC
+307 GSSFNYEPPC
-317 LSRTNAFL
+317 LTQTEAFL
-325 QRTYTLCSVLLW
+325 QRTYTLCSMLLW
-337 SPFKDCHE
+337 TPFKECHE

-367 TTWCRALTEYART
+367 ATWCRALTEYART
-380 CAQAGRPLHEWRAN
+380 CAQAGKPLHEWRGH

-420 QKTHCVDSELPCVD
+420 QKTLCVDSELPCVD

-439 DGLIYEDRLCV
+439 DGLIYENRLCV
-450 RPTDCPCDYH
+450 RPTECPCDYH
-460 GTIHRTGTVVQEE
+460 GIVHRTGAVIQEE

-512 FQAPCQYILAKSRVS
+512 FQAPCQYILAKSRIS

-545 TCMRSISLIFSQ
+545 TCIQSVSLIFSQ
-557 DFRRQVTLTHSGD
+557 DSRRQVTLTHSGD

-598 QIKSYIGLQILYDWK
+598 QIKSYVGLQILYDWKGLRLYLEADAQWK

-648 WKTSSSCSPGYDS
+648 WKTSSGCSPGYDS
-661 SSIDPCDVHLQAAAY
+661 SSVDPCDVHLQAAAY

-681 SIITRELFA
+681 SIITKELFA
-690 PCYTYLSPL
+690 PCYPYLSPL

-731 GVEVNF
+731 GVEIDF
-737 RSSVPECALSCE
+737 RSTVPECALSCE

-771 EACDGDCVEGC
+771 ETCDGDCAEGC
-782 TCPSGMY
+782 TCPFGTY

-834 EDDTDHDCPED
+834 EDSTVHDCPDD

-852 HPPTMGLDRERTCE
+852 NPPIMELGRERTCE

-872 SVSTQLSCFSG
+872 TVSAQLPCFSG
-883 CTCPTGLFKYGDMC
+883 CMCPAGLFKYGDMC

-904 CSWKGKEYFPGDKV
+904 CTWKGKEYFPGDKV

-926 CSHGSFKCNFH
+926 CSHGSFECNFH

-944 AYGDRH
+944 TYGDRH

-961 VGNCKVYL
+961 VGNCKAYL

-974 ITSFSVIIEN
+974 VTSFSVIIEN
-984 VNCFNIGIIC
+984 VNCFNAGIIC
-994 RKYVSINVGKSFII
+994 RKYVFINVGKSFII

-1018 LSYIDKLQQVY
+1018 LSYIDRLQQVY

-1101 AAIECADSSDIR
+1101 AAVECVDSSDIR
-1113 HPCILNPLREAFA
+1113 HPCLLNPLREAFA

-1151 SNCLID
+1151 SNCLTD

-1187 VDWRSPRLCPY
+1187 ADWRSPRLCPY

-1220 KTIIAAKLQDGSVFP
+1220 ETTIAAKLQDGSVFP
-1235 AKEEDL
+1235 AREDDL
-1241 ASEDALTFMLTSPLY
+1241 TSGDTLTFMLTSAMY
-1256 KPKAHDPHLVSLEA
+1256 KPKAYDPHLVSLEA

-1324 LFIYISAS
+1324 VFIHISTS
-1332 SVTVVKFHHSQA
+1332 SVTAVKYHHSEA
-1344 FRLSTLFKLVDSKFK
+1344 FRLSTLFKLVDTKFT

-1383 PFAKHCQTVPK
+1383 PSAKHCQTVPK

-1399 PMCPLNMVLDEL
+1399 PMCPLNMVLDEV

-1423 PTTEVQIL
+1423 PTAEVQIPP
-1431 QSTLKTHT
+1431 STLKTHT
-1439 VLGALQSSAAVLSKE
+1439 VFEALQSSAAVLSKE
-1454 IAFSVT
+1454 IASSAT
-1460 PASKLRET
+1460 PESKLRET
-1468 TPASKQQFSSTIEK
+1468 TPAFKQQFSSTIEK
-1482 AKLSTFSLPN
+1482 AKLSIVSLPN
-1492 ITLATSA
+1492 VTLTTPAV
-1499 LSVQSTFD
+1499 SVQSAFG
-1507 TSALP
+1507 TSAVP
-1512 GFSHLLTDVSP
+1512 EFSQLVTDFSP
-1523 ISVVPPSATDVVI
+1523 LSVVPPSATDVVM

-1545 SFSIPSIST
+1545 NFSVPSTST
-1554 ITEAEIKLTA
+1554 ITEAESKLTA
-1564 TPTSIVTPSIIT
+1564 TPTSIVTPSVIR
-1576 EDKSLDTS
+1576 EDKLPATS
-1584 RLVSQIKAISAQ
+1584 RLVSQIKVIGVQ
-1596 SSPTE
+1596 SFPTE
-1601 DIERKLQ
+1601 DIERKLE
-1608 NITESQTSS
+1608 NVTKSQTSS
-1617 IIAKRPEHTS
+1617 VVTSRTEHTS
-1627 QFFTKST
+1627 HFFTKAT
-1634 LTSLEIS
+1634 LPTLEIS
-1641 SPLPTSRQTTPSSIK
+1641 SYLPTVRQTTPSRTK
-1656 SGVTQSTPTIT
+1656 LGVTQPSVTIA

-1672 SFAPLF
+1672 SFSPLF
-1678 TTLVAEKPVL
+1678 TTLVASKPVL
-1688 KPGSSETSKTTVA
+1688 EPGPSETSRTTVA
-1701 LIKEQPKSTII
+1701 LIKEQLKSTII
-1712 PITLVPTQLPHMFLT
+1712 PITPVPTQLPHTLLT
-1727 YPSVLVSTT
+1727 HPSVFVSTI
-1736 KKEVPQTSNVTYQ
+1736 KKEMPQTTSSVTYQ

-1757 TPLFSKP
+1757 SPITSRP
-1764 QFFTSKLPRKTDLS
+1764 QVFTSKLPGKADVS
-1778 STTIVSKKY
+1778 SPTTIVSKKY
-1787 LQTEQPLFI
+1787 LQTGEQSLFI
-1796 VPNITEPATASSDRV
+1796 QPNTTKAVSVSSYRV
-1811 TPLSTIVTSKTSTS
+1811 TPQSTIVSSKTSTS
-1825 FESSIPISQ
+1825 SESPIPISQ
-1834 KISTEHKIPLL
+1834 KTSTEHKIPLL
-1845 LKTTKTSVP
+1845 LKTTKVSVP
-1854 DSGGVTKSKTESA
+1854 DSVGVTKSKTEST
-1867 FITEVIATVVPGPL
+1867 FIKEFIATVVPGPL
-1881 VAKKVESVGTTEYP
+1881 VTKKLESVETTGYP
-1895 FIQHAVTDIEK
+1895 FIQHTVTDTEK
-1906 ATEYLSKKELEKT
+1906 ATEHFSKKESVKT
-1919 TRLYTRKPSISH
+1919 TSLYTRKPSISH
-1931 LPMSLSTIIMSKI
+1931 LPVSISTVITSKI
-1944 DTALVPSSPEIQVP
+1944 VTGLVPSPSEM
-1958 VAAAIHPVTSK
+1958 ATTIHPVTSK
-1969 TTYRTVPPSTIVLS
+1969 TTFRTIPPSTIVLR

-2001 KLSSRSPTE
+2001 KLSSRSSTTEE
-2010 VASIKD
+2010 VASIKE
-2016 ISTLFSSATLSV
+2016 ISALSSSATLSV
-2028 TTFPPIISL
+2028 TRFPSIIHL
-2037 VNKTSLFTSTQQ
+2037 VNTTSSSLTSTQK
-2049 ITIVP
+2049 ISAIP
-2054 TTATPSV
+2054 TTSKQSIET
-2061 EPTKSFV
+2061 TKSSI
-2068 TSKFATSSVYTSA
+2068 TSKITTSSVHISPT
-2081 AESISTQVKDK
+2081 ESISSHVKDK
-2092 SVLPYLITQTPG
+2092 SVLPSFITQTTG
-2104 KHDSLLASKAY
+2104 KHDYLLASRAY
-2115 LTTKGTSITYQFPVE
+2115 LTTKGTTTAYQFPVKVV
-2130 QTGIYSQ
+2130 QTSVYPQ
-2137 STLSTTESVKIAVP
+2137 STSSTTESLKVAM
-2151 SVFQSTSH
+2151 SSLFQSTSH
-2159 PFVTPSVASHTSS
+2159 PVVAPSVASLTSL

-2180 SDKET
+2180 SDKEIS
-2185 TQQIIES
+2185 QQTIES
-2192 FSTEKLRTHLPTTK
+2192 FPTEKLKTHLPTTK
-2206 QALSPSQLSAESTT
+2206 QALSPSLSPAESST
-2220 LFHVSKSTSPS
+2220 LFHISKSTSPS

-2242 VSQTDSQERV
+2242 VSQTGSQEV
-2252 FVTPVSTAFT
+2252 FVTPAVSTAFT
-2262 FVKTGTTE
+2262 PVKTSAAE
-2270 KTLTLSKQMPLSA
+2270 KMLTLSKQVPLST
-2283 ISSSSA
+2283 ISYSST

-2297 TKSVTKTLEK
+2297 TKSVTKSLEK
-2307 TAGTKESITSLL
+2307 TAGIRESITSLF
-2319 SVLSDISEIK
+2319 SVPSVISETK
-2329 SRPSK
+2329 SITSK
-2334 IVETDG
+2334 ILETDR
-2340 EILATKLTL
+2340 EILSTKLTV

-2355 HSPTFLAPFS
+2355 HSPTFPALLGS
-2365 STNETVVPKS
+2365 NETTISKF
-2375 PSVKEATV
+2375 PSVIEATL
-2383 APTSSLP
+2383 ASTRSLP
-2390 ILTIHPNAT
+2390 IPPIHPNAS
-2399 RATAAPI
+2399 TAIPAPT
-2406 YSSTKPVYDSGTI
+2406 YLSTKPVYDSGTA
-2419 YAANFTTVETMS
+2419 YAANFTTTETIS
-2431 GASAP
+2431 GALASV
-2436 AFISPGE
+2436 FIPSRE
-2443 IATQPTCIPVTENDC
+2443 TATQPTCIPVTENEC

-2468 IQVNQSQYCPYS
+2468 IQVNKSQNCPYS
-2480 ATQTSCGFLGFAVQ
+2480 ATQPSCGFLGFAVQ
-2494 INGDKCCPK
+2494 IHGDKCCPK

-2520 FDGHHMALFKEASY
+2520 FDGLHMALFKEASY
-2534 IISQTQDEVISIH
+2534 IISQTQDEKISIH
-2547 VVDDRNTNMGNV
+2547 VVDYRNTNMRI
-2559 TYFKLS
+2559 YSKLS
-2565 LTMLNLT
+2565 LAMLNLT

-2585 KIVVNSKYAWPTVK
+2585 KIAVNSKYAWPTVR
-2599 KYDFKIEDTGFMYL
+2599 KYGFKIEDTGFMYL

-2622 QWFHNTGMMI
+2622 EWFHNTGMMI
-2632 IEHNATS
+2632 IEYNVTS

-2659 LPNNTV
+2659 LPNNAV
-2665 VRTAAA
+2665 VSTMAA

-2693 HEANC
+2693 HETNC
-2698 SAMNCSFC
+2698 SAMNCSLC

-2711 SQTFSSCHPYITND
+2711 TQTFSSCHPY
-2725 AGFQLCQLPNQIYIF
+2725 
-2740 MLLIQIY
+2740 
-2747 VFMCVKVSPASFCD
+2747 VSPASFCD
-2761 LWIQDTGY
+2761 LWIQDTEY
-2769 IQDPCLALSA
+2769 IQNPCVALSA

-2798 CSFPCPEG
+2798 CSFPCPDG

-2820 TCQSTESTAEDSDSC
+2820 ACQNTESIAEDSDSC
-2835 LVLTEGCTCAEGTIL
+2835 LVLTEGCICAEGTIL

-2859 PEEKCACT
+2859 PEERCACT
-2867 DHSGVPHAVGEI
+2867 DNSGVPHAVGEI
-2879 WKSSSS
+2879 WKTSSSN
-2885 DCCMHKCVDSNT
+2885 CCMHKCVDSDT
-2897 IAAVEYNCSVNYDVR
+2897 IAAVEYNCSVNYDFG

-2918 VALIV
+2918 VASIV

-2942 DTLVPECK
+2942 DTLIPKCK

-2961 NSCCPNYTCECDP
+2961 NSCCPNYTCECDS
-2974 EKCKSMEP
+2974 EKCKSMEQ
-2982 IPHCRSDQTLVAA
+2982 IPHCRADQTLIAA
-2995 HVEGTCCFSYICSCS
+2995 HVEGTCCFSYICSCGS
-3010 ICSDQIPM
+3010 CSDQIPV
-3018 CQEGERLTVDGN
+3018 CQEGEMLTVDGN

-3052 CMLGMSLIEVWS
+3052 CVLGMSLIEVWS

-3078 NTIPKPQCKLGEKM
+3078 DTIPKPQCKLGEKM
-3092 VLDEKFQ
+3092 ILDEKFQ
-3099 NSTENVCHCTK
+3099 NSTENVCHCSK

-3130 QSIVEHSSGGIC
+3130 QSIVEHSPDGIC
-3142 HTSYCTNILD
+3142 HTSHCTSIID

-3157 YRMNTSII
+3157 CWINTSIV

-3178 RPKDLTTCCGKCKNV
+3178 PPKDLTTCCGKCKNV

-3198 FTNGTISYFK
+3198 FTNGTVSYFK
-3208 PGSSWTLNCLKY
+3208 PGSSWISNCLKY
-3220 DCINTSVGSVLITSP
+3220 DCTNTPVGSVLMTSP

-3321 ELGLQRRTVQLYCS
+3321 ELGLHRRTVQLYCS

>member
-1 MEPCSGRFRALL
+1 MDNSLWMIH
-13 RALLLHGL
+13 HGQFGVGQL
-21 FWRGAAAQLSPVSVS
+21 TMDNSPWTTCGSQLAVGQLAKSNLQQDKSYRLIWRSVEAQLSRREVSGL
-36 WQSRNDSSAVPQKR
+36 SRNDSSTVPQKR
-50 DPSVLSNQVSG
+50 DPSVLSDQVSG
-61 FSSYNSSSTTASSY
+61 LPSYSYSSTTVSLY

-81 NIFCDSSNLGSF
+81 NIFCDSSNLGLF

-181 YFPYSCKRSVSLYF
+181 SFPYSCKRSVSLYF

-242 AWDGISAVYIK
+242 AWDGVSAVYIK

-272 LQDELSTSYEKI
+272 LQDELSTSYGKN

-317 LSRTNAFL
+317 LTRTDAFL

-337 SPFKDCHE
+337 FPFKECHE

-380 CAQAGRPLHEWRAN
+380 CAQAGKPLHEWRAH

-450 RPTDCPCDYH
+450 RPIDCPCDYH
-460 GTIHRTGTVVQEE
+460 GTLHRTGAVVQEE

-545 TCMRSISLIFSQ
+545 TCIQSISLIFSQ

-598 QIKSYIGLQILYDWK
+598 QIKSYIGLQILYDWKGLRLYLEADAQWK

-681 SIITRELFA
+681 SIITKELFA

-731 GVEVNF
+731 GVEIDF
-737 RSSVPECALSCE
+737 RSSVLECALSCE

-811 YPPGENIITSFGKCH
+811 YSPGENIITSFGKC
-826 CRNGMMNC
+826 
-834 EDDTDHDCPED
+834 
-845 QIYVNCS
+845 
-852 HPPTMGLDRERTCE
+852 
-866 NQLLNI
+866 
-872 SVSTQLSCFSG
+872 
-883 CTCPTGLFKYGDMC
+883 LFKYGDMC

-904 CSWKGKEYFPGDKV
+904 CTWKGKEYFPGDKV

-944 AYGDRH
+944 TYGDRH

-994 RKYVSINVGKSFII
+994 RKYVSINVGKTFII

-1044 HITVMWDQRTTV
+1044 HITVTWDQRTTV
-1056 HVETGPQWQG
+1056 HVEAGPQWQG

-1085 PENFELTNA
+1085 PENFELTNS

-1101 AAIECADSSDIR
+1101 AVVECVDSSDIR

-1235 AKEEDL
+1235 AREDDL
-1241 ASEDALTFMLTSPLY
+1241 ASGDALTFMLTSPLY

-1316 FESFAIPG
+1316 FESFAVPG
-1324 LFIYISAS
+1324 VFIHISAS
-1332 SVTVVKFHHSQA
+1332 SVTVIKYHHSEA

-1383 PFAKHCQTVPK
+1383 PLAKHCQTVPK

-1399 PMCPLNMVLDEL
+1399 PMCPLNLVLDEL

-1423 PTTEVQIL
+1423 STAEVQIL
-1431 QSTLKTHT
+1431 PSTLKTHT
-1439 VLGALQSSAAVLSKE
+1439 AFGALQSSAAVLSKE

-1468 TPASKQQFSSTIEK
+1468 TPSSKQQFNSTIEK

-1492 ITLATSA
+1492 ITLATSS
-1499 LSVQSTFD
+1499 LSVQLAFN

-1512 GFSHLLTDVSP
+1512 GFPQLVTDFSP
-1523 ISVVPPSATDVVI
+1523 TSVVPSSATDVVTL

-1545 SFSIPSIST
+1545 SFSIPSAST
-1554 ITEAEIKLTA
+1554 ITEAESKLAA
-1564 TPTSIVTPSIIT
+1564 TSTSVVTPSSIT
-1576 EDKSLDTS
+1576 EDKSLDIS
-1584 RLVSQIKAISAQ
+1584 RLVSQIKVIGAQ
-1596 SSPTE
+1596 SFPTE

-1608 NITESQTSS
+1608 NITETQTSS
-1617 IIAKRPEHTS
+1617 IETSKTDHTS
-1627 QFFTKST
+1627 QFFTKAT
-1634 LTSLEIS
+1634 LPSLEIPS
-1641 SPLPTSRQTTPSSIK
+1641 HLPTSRQTTQTKTKPR
-1656 SGVTQSTPTIT
+1656 VTEPTLIIT
-1667 NVTET
+1667 NGTKT

-1678 TTLVAEKPVL
+1678 TILKTTKPVL
-1688 KPGSSETSKTTVA
+1688 EPRSSETSKTTVP
-1701 LIKEQPKSTII
+1701 LIKEQLKSTII
-1712 PITLVPTQLPHMFLT
+1712 PITPVPTELPHTFLT
-1727 YPSVLVSTT
+1727 HPSVLVSTI
-1736 KKEVPQTSNVTYQ
+1736 KKEIPQTTTNVTYL

-1757 TPLFSKP
+1757 TPIISKP
-1764 QFFTSKLPRKTDLS
+1764 QVFTSKLPGKTDIFS
-1778 STTIVSKKY
+1778 PTTIVSKKY
-1787 LQTEQPLFI
+1787 LQTEQSLFLQ
-1796 VPNITEPATASSDRV
+1796 PNMTKPATALSYKV

-1825 FESSIPISQ
+1825 SESSIPVSQ
-1834 KISTEHKIPLL
+1834 EISTEHKIPLL
-1845 LKTTKTSVP
+1845 LKTTKASIP
-1854 DSGGVTKSKTESA
+1854 DFVGVTKLKTESA
-1867 FITEVIATVVPGPL
+1867 FIEEVVATVVPAPL
-1881 VAKKVESVGTTEYP
+1881 VTKKIESVGTTRYP
-1895 FIQHAVTDIEK
+1895 FIQHAVTDTDK
-1906 ATEYLSKKELEKT
+1906 ATEYISKKESEKT
-1919 TRLYTRKPSISH
+1919 TSLYTGKPSTSY
-1931 LPMSLSTIIMSKI
+1931 LPMSLSTVITSKI
-1944 DTALVPSSPEIQVP
+1944 DTGPSSPEIQVP
-1958 VAAAIHPVTSK
+1958 VTAAIHPTTSK
-1969 TTYRTVPPSTIVLS
+1969 TTFRTVSPSTIALR

-1991 ESRVTLSPYT
+1991 ESRVTLFPFT
-2001 KLSSRSPTE
+2001 ELSSRSPTE
-2010 VASIKD
+2010 VTSIKE
-2016 ISTLFSSATLSV
+2016 ISTLLSSA

-2037 VNKTSLFTSTQQ
+2037 VNKTSSLFTSTQK
-2049 ITIVP
+2049 ITVVP
-2054 TTATPSV
+2054 TTAKPSV
-2061 EPTKSFV
+2061 ETTKSSV
-2068 TSKFATSSVYTSA
+2068 TSKIATSFVRTSPT
-2081 AESISTQVKDK
+2081 ESISTHVKDK
-2092 SVLPYLITQTPG
+2092 SVPPYLITQTRG
-2104 KHDSLLASKAY
+2104 KHDSLLASKVY
-2115 LTTKGTSITYQFPVE
+2115 LTTKGTSMAYQFPVE
-2130 QTGIYSQ
+2130 QTSIYPQ
-2137 STLSTTESVKIAVP
+2137 STLSTTESVKVAVP

-2159 PFVTPSVASHTSS
+2159 PFVTTSVAPLTSL
-2172 FSPKIPLV
+2172 FSPQIPLV
-2180 SDKET
+2180 TDKEA

-2192 FSTEKLRTHLPTTK
+2192 FPTEKSKTLFPTTK
-2206 QALSPSQLSAESTT
+2206 QALTSSQSSTESST

-2237 PETSV
+2237 PETSI

-2252 FVTPVSTAFT
+2252 LATPVSTAFT
-2262 FVKTGTTE
+2262 SVKTSATE
-2270 KTLTLSKQMPLSA
+2270 KMITLSKPMLLST

-2297 TKSVTKTLEK
+2297 TKSVTKSLEK
-2307 TAGTKESITSLL
+2307 TAGTKESITSLFP
-2319 SVLSDISEIK
+2319 VPSDISETK
-2329 SRPSK
+2329 SIPSK
-2334 IVETDG
+2334 ILEADG
-2340 EILATKLTL
+2340 EILATKLTP
-2349 SPSISK
+2349 SPSMSK
-2355 HSPTFLAPFS
+2355 HSPTFSAPLS
-2365 STNETVVPKS
+2365 STNETAISKS
-2375 PSVKEATV
+2375 PFVKEATI
-2383 APTSSLP
+2383 ASASSLP
-2390 ILTIHPNAT
+2390 ILPIHPNAT
-2399 RATAAPI
+2399 TATAAST
-2406 YSSTKPVYDSGTI
+2406 YLSTKPVYDSGTV
-2419 YAANFTTVETMS
+2419 YAENFTTAETIS
-2431 GASAP
+2431 GTSASV
-2436 AFISPGE
+2436 FIPSGE
-2443 IATQPTCIPVTENDC
+2443 VATQPTCIPVTENDC

-2480 ATQTSCGFLGFAVQ
+2480 ATQPSCGFLGLAVQ

-2520 FDGHHMALFKEASY
+2520 FDGYHVALFKEASY
-2534 IISQTQDEVISIH
+2534 IISQTQDETISIH
-2547 VVDDRNTNMGNV
+2547 VVDNRNTNMGIL
-2559 TYFKLS
+2559 TYSKLC
-2565 LTMLNLT
+2565 LAMLNLT
-2572 YLSNQIIIDRLNR
+2572 YLSNQIIIDRLSR

-2599 KYDFKIEDTGFMYL
+2599 KYGFKIEDTGFMYL

-2659 LPNNTV
+2659 LPNNTI
-2665 VRTAAA
+2665 VRSAAA
-2671 SVIFTDSWLVPNT
+2671 SVIFTDSWLVPDT

-2711 SQTFSSCHPYITND
+2711 SQTFSSCHPY
-2725 AGFQLCQLPNQIYIF
+2725 
-2740 MLLIQIY
+2740 
-2747 VFMCVKVSPASFCD
+2747 VSPASFCD
-2761 LWIQDTGY
+2761 LWIQDSEY

-2806 FSYKACIHPCNTPS
+2806 FTYKACIHPCLTPS
-2820 TCQSTESTAEDSDSC
+2820 TCQNTESTIEDSDSC

-2859 PEEKCACT
+2859 PEEKCVLMSLFLLSFYLSQYYRLLQRT
-2867 DHSGVPHAVGEI
+2867 R
-2879 WKSSSS
+2879 SS
-2885 DCCMHKCVDSNT
+2885 
-2897 IAAVEYNCSVNYDVR
+2897 
-2912 CQRFGE
+2912 
-2918 VALIV
+2918 
-2923 PDDQSCCHQ
+2923 
-2932 KVCTCNQSLC
+2932 CN
-2942 DTLVPECK
+2942 
-2950 VLEKLVTYYQD
+2950 
-2961 NSCCPNYTCECDP
+2961 
-2974 EKCKSMEP
+2974 
-2982 IPHCRSDQTLVAA
+2982 A
-2995 HVEGTCCFSYICSCS
+2995 
-3010 ICSDQIPM
+3010 
-3018 CQEGERLTVDGN
+3018 
-3030 TTDRCCPDY
+3030 
-3039 QCVCETFRCPEFK
+3039 
-3052 CMLGMSLIEVWS
+3052 GMSNLRPAS
-3064 PEKCCPYRRCECAC
+3064 QMRYALATP
-3078 NTIPKPQCKLGEKM
+3078 T
-3092 VLDEKFQ
+3092 
-3099 NSTENVCHCTK
+3099 
-3110 YKCSKDKV
+3110 
-3118 CLNNERGVLLPG
+3118 PG
-3130 QSIVEHSSGGIC
+3130 LVKG
-3142 HTSYCTNILD
+3142 
-3152 PVTKF
+3152 
-3157 YRMNTSII
+3157 
-3165 DCAARCKSHQVYE
+3165 HQVYE

-3193 SCVHT
+3193 SCVYT

-3208 PGSSWTLNCLKY
+3208 PGSSWNLNCLKY
-3220 DCINTSVGSVLITSP
+3220 DCINTPVGSVLITSP

-3321 ELGLQRRTVQLYCS
+3321 ELGLHRRTVQLYCS

>member
-598 QIKSYIGLQILYDWK
+598 QIKSYIGLQILYDWKGLRLYLEADAQWK

-2711 SQTFSSCHPYITND
+2711 SQTFSSCHPY
-2725 AGFQLCQLPNQIYIF
+2725 
-2740 MLLIQIY
+2740 
-2747 VFMCVKVSPASFCD
+2747 VSPASFCD